1 MRTTKI
7 LVMGSMG
14 MLGHQVVKYLKEFP
28 ELEVFATSRNQR
40 ITQESIDI
48 DISDKENLER
58 IIEKIEPNFIVNC
71 IGVLIRGSKNIN
83 NAKYVNSY
91 FPKLLRD
98 LSMIY
103 DFKLVHISTD
113 CVFSGEKGNYHEND
127 IRDGQGTYAE
137 TKKSGE
143 VIDDRNVT
151 LRTSIVGPELK
162 TNGEGL
168 FNWFL
173 LQDKKIFGYKNSIWS
188 GVTTYELSKAIK
200 WSIDSE
206 ITGLY
211 HLTNNSSINK
221 FDLLHL
227 FKKYTKKKIEIIPF
241 ENDRVDKSLIDTRKL
256 INYEI
261 PSYNRMIEFMIEL
274 IKEDKLTYPH
284 YQGSIFSK

>member
-40 ITQESIDI
+40 IIQESIDI